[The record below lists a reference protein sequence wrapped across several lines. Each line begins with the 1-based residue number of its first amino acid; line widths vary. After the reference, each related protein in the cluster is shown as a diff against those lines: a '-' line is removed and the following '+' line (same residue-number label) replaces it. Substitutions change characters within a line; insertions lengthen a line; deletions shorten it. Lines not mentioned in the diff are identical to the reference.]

1 MPKIAVDPLDDYE
14 VSSSDIES
22 ESFIQP
28 NIKIAMAKKA

>member
-1 MPKIAVDPLDDYE
+1 MPKITVDPLDDYE

-28 NIKIAMAKKA
+28 NIKFVRAKKA